1 MYMTPALSWAALYA
15 ARASAVNGLTTFSN
29 EPRNPSGSIPSPRP
43 PSPKPVPVTSARL
56 SADLEDSASISE
68 SNRSSIVNRGSL
80 ASAVMFVDGAEQQP
94 STTAVAERTLRAP
107 SNAIFHLNT
116 AAHRNGSIPYE
127 RLSWAY
133 KLQRNIRKI
142 TAPSTSIIQK
152 CVELVVKL
160 LLTLRRPCNTPTTAR
175 SPPRTLSI

>member
-1 MYMTPALSWAALYA
+1 MTPALSWAALYA

-29 EPRNPSGSIPSPRP
+29 EPRTSGSIPSPRP
-43 PSPKPVPVTSARL
+43 PSEPAPVPSARF

-80 ASAVMFVDGAEQQP
+80 AAAMIDSEDGVEQQP
-94 STTAVAERTLRAP
+94 STTAVAEHTLLG
-107 SNAIFHLNT
+107 SFDAIFHLNT
-116 AAHRNGSIPYE
+116 AVHKNGSIPYE

-133 KLQRNIRKI
+133 KLQRNIQKV

-152 CVELVVKL
+152 CVELVVEL
-160 LLTLRRPCNTPTTAR
+160 LLTLRRPCNTATTAR
-175 SPPRTLSI
+175 SSPCTLSI